1 VPDEWKDFIK
11 LNAEMAPQCPQ
22 ITEKKEPLGE

>member
-1 VPDEWKDFIK
+1 MRLPWGFIE

-22 ITEKKEPLGE
+22 ITERKEPLVGR